1 MFWGCSI
8 KKDKT
13 HNLVENSKDREDDM
27 LHVSK
32 ATLDSD
38 SEDKRAKVYVSN
50 GKKSFLI
57 ASLIRDKCENVNL
70 DHYFKANEEVIFKV
84 IGNAKVHL
92 TGYWEPS
99 NDLLDDDLGMNMPLE
114 MGEEEGDFVDP
125 EEYPGTQQV
134 LDQAEENR
142 QLNSMTANVGT
153 KDEGKASESSDESE
167 SEEKLQSQL

>member
-92 TGYWEPS
+92 TGYWEPC

-114 MGEEEGDFVDP
+114 MGEEEVVFVDP
-125 EEYPGTQQV
+125 EEYPVRFIPERIPTSSELGPP
-134 LDQAEENR
+134 N
-142 QLNSMTANVGT
+142 LNIGLFKTVAILFWIPNSF
-153 KDEGKASESSDESE
+153 
-167 SEEKLQSQL
+167 